1 MHMEPIWRLNKS
13 YIVVIDPGMI
23 GCDGLSSQG
32 CAAYA
37 LLCDQQTN
45 GEVLGL
51 FMIGQCVAS
60 ILSGL
65 F

>member
-1 MHMEPIWRLNKS
+1 M
-13 YIVVIDPGMI
+13 YIVLVVAPGMI
-23 GCDGLSSQG
+23 RCDGLKDGLCGQG

-37 LLCDQQTN
+37 RLCDEQTN

-51 FMIGQCVAS
+51 FMSGQCVAS